1 MIRRTPR
8 STRTDTRFPYTT
20 LFRSYQAFGSLYS
33 DLFTRFLEA
42 RIKRAQGRSKEAEAI
57 LKTAWQNIVDE
68 FGDRSDLAANCAAF
82 QAELLFEQDRVAEAR
97 ELLAWALPHME
108 QSDGWVDV
116 YAAAYFRSEE
126 RRVGKEC
133 VSTCRSRWSPDN

>member
-1 MIRRTPR
+1 
-8 STRTDTRFPYTT
+8 
-20 LFRSYQAFGSLYS
+20 
-33 DLFTRFLEA
+33 LFTRFLEA

-97 ELLAWALPHME
+97 ELLAWAVPHME

-116 YAAAYFRSEE
+116 YAAAYFTEARALAGEGAFDAACDLLARA
-126 RRVGKEC
+126 RRVAARRRLRQLEMLADICDIDLRISQGA
-133 VSTCRSRWSPDN
+133 

>member
-42 RIKRAQGRSKEAEAI
+42 RIKRAKGRSKEAEAI
-57 LKTAWQNIVDE
+57 LTTAWQNIVDE
-68 FGDRSDLAANCAAF
+68 LGDRSELAANCAAF
-82 QAELLFEQDRVAEAR
+82 QAEQLFAHDRVAEAR
-97 ELLAWALPHME
+97 AIMTWAVPTLE
-108 QSDGWVDV
+108 QSDDWCDG
-116 YAAAYFRSEE
+116 
-126 RRVGKEC
+126 
-133 VSTCRSRWSPDN
+133 